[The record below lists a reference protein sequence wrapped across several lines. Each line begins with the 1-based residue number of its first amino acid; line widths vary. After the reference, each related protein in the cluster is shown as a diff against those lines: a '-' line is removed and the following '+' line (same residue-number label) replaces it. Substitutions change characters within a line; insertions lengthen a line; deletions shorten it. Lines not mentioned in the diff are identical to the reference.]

1 MGRMKIRPSLL
12 TTRLL
17 VQLMELRRNCSSWGI
32 RILILPAELRFVM
45 SETFAGRGEVFV
57 DCCEMIFQQLVRG
70 G

>member
-32 RILILPAELRFVM
+32 RILILHAELQFVM
-45 SETFAGRGEVFV
+45 SKTFASRCQAFV
-57 DCCEMIFQQLVRG
+57 E
-70 G
+70 